1 MIQDLNIYLKQTNKT
16 SLLCFNI
23 YLLLRY
29 CVRNIGDPFQMKI
42 DQATFDH
49 VKVGTTPFFFGI
61 FQFVTQFTHVL
72 RHPKVENSKNY
83 FVKMF

>member
-16 SLLCFNI
+16 SLSCLNI

-29 CVRNIGDPFQMKI
+29 CVRNIRDPFQMKI

-49 VKVGTTPFFFGI
+49 VKVGPTPFFGI
-61 FQFVTQFTHVL
+61 LQFVTQFTHVL
-72 RHPKVENSKNY
+72 RHPKA
-83 FVKMF
+83 